1 MKRGNVLL
9 RLTVCLALGG
19 MLTALWICRLIGFGI
34 HTTVGKE
41 ALYLWLPLQ
50 ALQLVTALRLWHN
63 DAATGKGLRLMLRVS
78 VCIWCGGA
86 AALLFSL
93 GTALTGAS
101 YGSVWVS
108 LPCTL
113 GTVGISLGW
122 GGQLLCLWRRTAH
135 FKQKEQKT

>member
-19 MLTALWICRLIGFGI
+19 MLTVLWICRLIGFGI

-50 ALQLVTALRLWHN
+50 ALQLVTALRHTG
-63 DAATGKGLRLMLRVS
+63 AATEKRLLLRVS
-78 VCIWCGGA
+78 VCVWCGGV

-93 GTALTGAS
+93 GAALAGIS

-122 GGQLLCLWRRTAH
+122 GGQLFFLWRNAAH
-135 FKQKEQKT
+135 FKQKEQNA